1 VIDVRTD
8 LLDPDAPVH
17 PPAGMTVEEC
27 LAYRARMRELQRQD
41 GLAELAARRSGRL
54 TPRAVLAAEERD
66 RFRIEAAE
74 DRREGRDD
82 PR

>member
-1 VIDVRTD
+1 MDISAA

-27 LAYRARMRELQRQD
+27 LAVRKQLAEQQRLDGIAEAHARRAGRYPSR
-41 GLAELAARRSGRL
+41 AELAKEAKARH
-54 TPRAVLAAEERD
+54 
-66 RFRIEAAE
+66 RIAAAE

-82 PR
+82 R